1 MKFKLWLENT
11 DDDFKGKKTA
21 TLYHHT
27 TKKAAEEIIKTLT
40 LKGKEQNVFLTNTTD
55 DIGFGDGTIV
65 KIVVPVKDL
74 ELDDEFPNG
83 RKDYRL
89 PRKIYKL
96 LKAELVKP

>member
-11 DDDFKGKKTA
+11 DDFEGKSTA

-27 TKKAAEEIIKTLT
+27 TKDAADQIIKTRT
-40 LKGKEQNVFLTNTTD
+40 LQGLENNVFVTNTTD

-65 KIVVPVKDL
+65 KVIVPVKDL
-74 ELDDEFPNG
+74 ELDDEFPSG

-89 PRKIYKL
+89 PRKVYKL
-96 LKAELVKP
+96 LHAELVQP